1 GVGGEGEGA
10 KDTAGQP
17 GRRPITPARHL
28 SRAELIDAGAAAD
41 ERALTCHHT
50 ANKLVEPQ
58 AQSSAASWRREK
70 PCPPRHPARSPET
83 ARRPASR
90 GAAGLP
96 GRPGSTIPA
105 AAAPWSTRTRAR
117 WPGRGGCPGP
127 TG

>member
-1 GVGGEGEGA
+1 PRLDRGKLALGA
-10 KDTAGQP
+10 RCCVVEAERHAAKATAGQP

-58 AQSSAASWRREK
+58 AQSSAASWRREQ

-96 GRPGSTIPA
+96 RPPA
-105 AAAPWSTRTRAR
+105 P
-117 WPGRGGCPGP
+117 PPP
-127 TG
+127 